1 MTIRRCA
8 EGRTFSA
15 QGDRRRLS
23 ANNPYTTEKNIRSK
37 RNSVRLTL
45 MRPVEGA
52 GGE

>member
-23 ANNPYTTEKNIRSK
+23 SNNPYITAEKYPEQTEF
-37 RNSVRLTL
+37 
-45 MRPVEGA
+45 RPVDLDA
-52 GGE
+52 PGGRSRR